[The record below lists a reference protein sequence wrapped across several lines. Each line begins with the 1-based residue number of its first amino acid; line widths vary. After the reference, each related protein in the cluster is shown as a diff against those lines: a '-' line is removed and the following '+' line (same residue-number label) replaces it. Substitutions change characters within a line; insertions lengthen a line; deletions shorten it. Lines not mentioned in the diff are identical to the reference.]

1 MENSLCTDQPAS
13 SLYAHPSKRR
23 KFYRKRRD
31 EELLVNEDEAQ
42 AEADVTDN
50 VHSLTIDELVSKRGS
65 LHDPDAEHDQKLPLS
80 AAELICRRK
89 AHRRRLGIEFNNS
102 NSDRTSSA
110 PPEISTVALQDDVL
124 EIKTINDRF
133 APQTGQV
140 ADVDKHM

>member
-1 MENSLCTDQPAS
+1 MEKPLHTNQPAS
-13 SLYAHPSKRR
+13 SPYARPSKRR
-23 KFYRKRRD
+23 KFYRKRGD
-31 EELLVNEDEAQ
+31 EELSINEDEAQ

-50 VHSLTIDELVSKRGS
+50 VHSLTIDELTSKGGS
-65 LHDPDAEHDQKLPLS
+65 LHHPDAEQDQNLPLS

-110 PPEISTVALQDDVL
+110 PPENSTVALQDDAL